1 MSNISSFCDWN
12 RNLASDWTQHNILA
26 SSAHCIKIP
35 ISGNFLY
42 IPPHQNPLWSVPP
55 IPTKHAEKLIW
66 TLVHSAREGSPLV
79 KKRVH
84 VNSGV
89 LSLPIGDVQSAHI
102 LLRRGSHLNAERSD
116 AAFLFPALSHTCIYT
131 SLILRRS
138 ERVYKCA
145 PSVYALLIFA
155 ASPLRCLF
163 CSGGGTSSGWAW
175 VRPLTLAF
183 ANHLPSR
190 VRFNQRSTLC
200 VCICIAMLRAI
211 SALGTLTDTVI
222 AVGGALPKRFCS
234 EMAHRSHRCE
244 LPMLKVGFQ

>member
-26 SSAHCIKIP
+26 ASAHCIKIP

-66 TLVHSAREGSPLV
+66 TLMVQGEHSAREGSPLV

-116 AAFLFPALSHTCIYT
+116 AAFLFPALSHTYIRASFCDEA
-131 SLILRRS
+131 SGFASARRRCMLS
-138 ERVYKCA
+138 SFLQRLHCGVCSA
-145 PSVYALLIFA
+145 PVA
-155 ASPLRCLF
+155 AP
-163 CSGGGTSSGWAW
+163 
-175 VRPLTLAF
+175 
-183 ANHLPSR
+183 
-190 VRFNQRSTLC
+190 
-200 VCICIAMLRAI
+200 
-211 SALGTLTDTVI
+211 
-222 AVGGALPKRFCS
+222 AVAEP
-234 EMAHRSHRCE
+234 
-244 LPMLKVGFQ
+244 GFGP